1 MLHTQPMAPTAPPTH
16 PAAMLEALLSK
27 AQAQLALYRSEPN
40 RMLSDFNRERELIG
54 EYNGRQLLEMLQNAD
69 DQGSKRVLIEW
80 DETARRLAISNEGAP
95 FSVQGFESLL
105 LSNLSTKTGGGY
117 IGNKGLGFRSIVNWA
132 SDIAISSGGLCATFA
147 ERIVHAE
154 FARMFTPD
162 QQAEL
167 RARRSLASHAVPM
180 AFLSVPELRT
190 IAPGDWSTT
199 IAIVCREGFVN
210 HIRSQ
215 LDELTPQCL
224 LFLHHIDR
232 IEIRSNGHSHVLER
246 QVDGAIV
253 TINGQP
259 WTIYSDEEQLP
270 EHLRNLEKAEPERY
284 SLKLALAPGLRDGAR
299 TLYTFFPTRVG
310 VNFPMVVHG
319 TFELDASRNQLI
331 VSERNKYI
339 LEQLVELIVDTAQGL
354 ATQGDGWLQVRLMRY
369 TDTNPVL
376 EKLGFYERIDA
387 ALATLPIFPCVD
399 GVYRTKSQIYYLGA
413 EFSQLV
419 IEAGAG
425 ASFPGLA
432 CAGPENAH
440 FSAGYLDLKQVPHFA
455 ASVRALSEAL
465 RAHDIALRVR
475 LIEILHRLEPAR
487 HYAVLV
493 NERNE
498 VIEEEDT
505 VFTPVTSA
513 SEQFVVPDLVRI
525 DFMDRALYESL
536 AAHFG
541 IGPGSRARDLQQR
554 LSGIARLHSYEPAQ
568 VFRRIITAST
578 AALTAPHA
586 DARTIIVQT
595 VEALFKNFVALG
607 GEGSMAPENMR
618 LLARDGQVR
627 PARELVLSGDYP
639 DGRHT
644 ERLFGAAYDDAM
656 FLAPLQAFGPL
667 LAGQD
672 RTRLQ
677 TFFVWLG
684 VGRHVRYEAAPL
696 QVQEDFENFVFSMVE
711 RPDAYRHGQFEG
723 RTVRQD
729 DLARIIDTAAPESV
743 VEWLLRDDDARQRL
757 ETGRSDKFRYRVK
770 SDKSPYAHTLDR
782 TPSYLLYQLRRAAIF
797 EGFLIV
803 DDPLIGFVNERAFD
817 YATEGFAQLGVAR
830 PEIETV
836 LLRLGARHDL
846 AELEIG
852 RIAAILRAM
861 PDTDPHG
868 RQAQKLYRLAANR
881 YDKTGECLPS
891 DVPLFARRGL
901 EAAYRPQS
909 EVHYAENSRLPR
921 KIADRH
927 WLLSYPRR
935 GGAQKVPAFFGVH
948 NLNKL
953 EVTVVRAIGM
963 ATLTAQCEASLRERK
978 PILLAYRIE
987 NLAKNRADAA
997 SRLVRLSIALC
1008 SELVCD
1014 VGGEQVALAVNE
1026 YIPGNAGNGW
1036 RYTIRVAPGQTLDG
1050 LRRDPAFCDA
1060 FADIVGSLFDVA
1072 EHQAEFRTAFKDH
1085 LDDVLH
1091 VAHERLSPELLDEA
1105 RGLLGMMDPRTDFL
1119 ASLARTWR
1127 GHDANMELSVG
1138 MRAVADVLA
1147 AAGIDIDEEMPV
1159 LPVDGVNAARL
1170 ARIFEV
1176 LGVRP
1181 SVFDGVAHYKL
1192 QLAQYHRTCLESAR
1206 HAAFPALRDALVMR
1220 LRDRDWDARG
1230 SLLAHLHAYDHEQGW
1245 IAAAL
1250 RDHADSFTLDAQALL
1265 QRFVDERFNAL
1276 ADGMGSV
1283 THVSATHAYEEQCRR
1298 LPDVASAALPPQQTG
1313 WLYFEGGLEKVVAWL
1328 AQQKETAPALEEHE
1342 PVVSVPLPETSAV
1355 PIAGAPAQPGPEG
1368 GPRSSSQPY
1377 KHTAAVD
1384 ARNKASGMRAEAVVY
1399 ESLVRVHGKECV
1411 EHVALRAD
1419 GYGHDIRYST
1429 DGRKTWKYVEVKRY
1443 TQGCIHL
1450 SENERRYAA
1459 EHRADYELFLVTGED
1474 RIHILRDVNFEDSK
1488 SFRLAPTEYLIHF
1501 DLDEGA

>member
-1 MLHTQPMAPTAPPTH
+1 MLHTQPMAPPASASH
-16 PAAMLEALLSK
+16 PNTVLEALERK
-27 AQAQLALYRSEPN
+27 ARAQLALYRSEPN

-69 DQGSKRVLIEW
+69 DQGSKRVLVEW
-80 DETARRLAISNEGAP
+80 DEAARRLVISNEGAP
-95 FSVQGFESLL
+95 FSAQGFESLM

-132 SDIAISSGGLCATFA
+132 SEIAISSGGLHARFS

-162 QQAEL
+162 EQAEL
-167 RARRSLASHAVPM
+167 RARRKLASHAVPM
-180 AFLSVPELRT
+180 AFLSVPQLHT

-199 IAIVCREGFVN
+199 ISIVCRDGFVE
-210 HIRSQ
+210 HIRTQ

-224 LFLHHIDR
+224 LFLNHIDR
-232 IEIRSNGHSHVLER
+232 IEIRTDGHSHVLER
-246 QVDGAIV
+246 HVDGANV

-259 WTIYSDEEQLP
+259 WTIHAVDLP
-270 EHLRNLEKAEPERY
+270 LPNHLRNLEKAEPEHY
-284 SLKLALAPGLRDGAR
+284 SLKLALAPDLRDGAR

-319 TFELDASRNQLI
+319 TFELDASRNQLV
-331 VSERNKYI
+331 VSDRNKYI
-339 LEQLVELIVDTAQGL
+339 LEQLVRLIVDTAEGL

-376 EKLGFYERIDA
+376 EKLGFYARIDT

-399 GVYRTKSQIYYLGA
+399 GVYRSKAQVYYLGA

-440 FSAGYLDLKQVPHFA
+440 FISGYLDLKQVPHFA
-455 ASVRALSEAL
+455 ASIRALSEAL
-465 RAHDIALRVR
+465 RTHDIGLRVR
-475 LIEILHRLEPAR
+475 LIEILHRLELAR

-554 LSGIARLHSYEPAQ
+554 LSSIARLHSYEPAQ
-568 VFRRIITAST
+568 VYRRIITAST
-578 AALTAPHA
+578 AALAAPHA

-595 VEALFKNFVALG
+595 LEALFENFVMLG

-618 LLARDGQVR
+618 LLSRSGEVR

-644 ERLFGAAYDDAM
+644 ERLFGAAYDDTM
-656 FLAPLQAFGPL
+656 FLASPQAFGPL

-672 RTRLQ
+672 RARLQ
-677 TFFVWLG
+677 AFFVWLG
-684 VGRHVRYEAAPL
+684 VGRYVRYEAAPQ
-696 QVQEDFENFVFSMVE
+696 QVQEDFEQFVFSMVE
-711 RPDAYRHGQFEG
+711 RPDAYRHGHFEG
-723 RTVRQD
+723 RTVRPD
-729 DLARIIDTAAPESV
+729 DLARMLDAATPESL

-757 ETGRSDKFRYRVK
+757 EVGRVEKFRYRVK
-770 SDKSPYAHTLDR
+770 SDKSPYAHALER

-803 DDPLIGFVNERAFD
+803 DDPSIAFVNERVFD
-817 YATEGFAQLGVAR
+817 YASEGFTQLGVAR

-861 PDTDPHG
+861 PHTDPHG

-881 YDKTGECLPS
+881 YDETGECLPP
-891 DVPLFARRGL
+891 DVQLFARRGL
-901 EAAYRPQS
+901 DAAYRPQS

-953 EVTVVRAIGM
+953 EVSVVRALEM
-963 ATLTAQCEASLRERK
+963 KALTDQCAAALRERK
-978 PILLAYRIE
+978 PVLLAYRIE

-997 SRLVRLSIALC
+997 SRLARFSISLC

-1014 VGGEQVALAVNE
+1014 VGSEQVALAANE

-1072 EHQAEFRTAFKDH
+1072 EHQAEFRTVFKDH

-1091 VAHERLSPELLDEA
+1091 VAHDRLTPELLDEA

-1119 ASLARTWR
+1119 ASLARTWH
-1127 GHDANMELSVG
+1127 GHEVDTELAAG
-1138 MRAVADVLA
+1138 MRAVADALA
-1147 AAGIDIDEEMPV
+1147 GAGIGIDDAMPV
-1159 LPVDGVNAARL
+1159 LPVDGANVAQVARV
-1170 ARIFEV
+1170 FKV

-1181 SVFDGVAHYKL
+1181 SDFDAVAHYKL
-1192 QLAQYHRTCLESAR
+1192 QLAQYHRTCLENAR
-1206 HAAFPALRDALVMR
+1206 HAGFPSLRDALVMR
-1220 LRDRDWDARG
+1220 LQGRDWDARG
-1230 SLLAHLHAYDHEQGW
+1230 RLLAHLHAYDHEQDW
-1245 IAAAL
+1245 IVAAL
-1250 RDHADSFTLDAQALL
+1250 RDHADSFTLDAHSLL
-1265 QRFVDERFNAL
+1265 QRFVAQRFDVPAP
-1276 ADGMGSV
+1276 
-1283 THVSATHAYEEQCRR
+1283 ATHAGATRVYEEQCRQ
-1298 LPDVASAALPPQQTG
+1298 LPDAACSALQAQQTS
-1313 WLYFEGGLEKVVAWL
+1313 WLYFEGGLEMVAAWL
-1328 AQQKETAPALEEHE
+1328 AAQEKIAPASGEQEA
-1342 PVVSVPLPETSAV
+1342 VAGVALPQTSAV
-1355 PIAGAPAQPGPEG
+1355 PVAGAPAQPRAAG
-1368 GPRSSSQPY
+1368 GPRSQSQPY
-1377 KHTAAVD
+1377 KYTPAAD

-1399 ESLVRVHGKECV
+1399 ESLVRAYGKECV
-1411 EHVALRAD
+1411 DHVALRAD
-1419 GYGHDIRYST
+1419 GYGHDIRYSP
-1429 DGRKTWKYVEVKRY
+1429 DGGKTWKFVEVKRY

-1450 SENERRYAA
+1450 SENELRYAV
-1459 EHRADYELFLVTGED
+1459 EHRADYELFLVTEED
-1474 RIHILRDVNFEDSK
+1474 HIHILRDVNFADK
-1488 SFRLAPTEYLIHF
+1488 DCFHLAPTEYLIHF
-1501 DLDEGA
+1501 DLDERA

>member
-1 MLHTQPMAPTAPPTH
+1 MSHTQPIAPPASATDPATH
-16 PAAMLEALLSK
+16 PAAMLEALERK
-27 AQAQLALYRSEPN
+27 ARAQMALYRSEPN

-69 DQGSKRVLIEW
+69 DQGSKRVLVEW
-80 DETARRLAISNEGAP
+80 DEAARRLVISNEGAP
-95 FSVQGFESLL
+95 FSAQGFESLM

-132 SDIAISSGGLCATFA
+132 SEVAISSGGLHARFS

-162 QQAEL
+162 EQAEL
-167 RARRSLASHAVPM
+167 RARRKLASHAVPM
-180 AFLSVPELRT
+180 AFLSVPQLRT
-190 IAPGDWSTT
+190 AAPGDWSTT
-199 IAIVCREGFVN
+199 ISIVCRDPFVGD
-210 HIRSQ
+210 IRTQ

-224 LFLHHIDR
+224 LFLNHVNR
-232 IEIRSNGHSHVLER
+232 IEIRTDGHSRVLER
-246 QVDGAIV
+246 EVDGDMV

-259 WTIYSDEEQLP
+259 WTIHAIDLP
-270 EHLRNLEKAEPERY
+270 LPDDLRNQEKSEPERY
-284 SLKLALAPGLRDGAR
+284 SLKLALAPDLQDGAR

-331 VSERNKYI
+331 VSKRNEYI
-339 LEQLVELIVDTAQGL
+339 LEQLVKLIVATAQGL
-354 ATQGDGWLQVRLMRY
+354 GARGDGWQQVRLMRY
-369 TDTNPVL
+369 AETNPVL
-376 EKLGFYERIDA
+376 EKLGFYARIDT
-387 ALATLPIFPCVD
+387 ALDTLPIFPCVD
-399 GVYRTKSQIYYLGA
+399 GVYRSKSQVYYLGA
-413 EFSQLV
+413 KFSQLV
-419 IEAGAG
+419 ADAGAG
-425 ASFPGLA
+425 ACFPGLA
-432 CAGPENAH
+432 SAGPENAH
-440 FSAGYLDLKQVPHFA
+440 FSDDYLGLEQVPDFA
-455 ASVRALSEAL
+455 GAVRALSEVL
-465 RAHDIALRVR
+465 RMHDIGLRVR
-475 LIEILHRLEPAR
+475 LIDILHRLEPAR

-505 VFTPVTSA
+505 VFTPVTSTT
-513 SEQFVVPDLVRI
+513 EQFAVPDSVRI
-525 DFMDRALYESL
+525 DFMDRTLFESL
-536 AAHFG
+536 TAHFG

-568 VFRRIITAST
+568 VCRRIITAST
-578 AALTAPHA
+578 AALGAPHA
-586 DARTIIVQT
+586 DARAVIVET
-595 VEALFKNFVALG
+595 LAALFRNFVALG
-607 GEGSMAPENMR
+607 GEVSMALENMR
-618 LLARDGQVR
+618 LLNRHGEVR
-627 PARELVLSGDYP
+627 PARELVLSGAYP

-656 FLAPLQAFGPL
+656 FLASPEAFGPL
-667 LAGQD
+667 LAGQG
-672 RTRLQ
+672 RARLQ
-677 TFFVWLG
+677 AFFVWLG
-684 VGRHVRYEAAPL
+684 VGSYVRYEPISMEAD
-696 QVQEDFENFVFSMVE
+696 EDFEHFVFSIVD
-711 RPDAYRHGQFEG
+711 RPDAYRRGQFEG

-729 DLARIIDTAAPESV
+729 DLARILDAATPESL
-743 VEWLLRDDDARQRL
+743 VEWLLRDDEARQRL
-757 ETGRSDKFRYRVK
+757 GVGRQERFRYRVK
-770 SDKSPYAHTLDR
+770 GDKAPYPHALER

-797 EGFLIV
+797 DGFLIV
-803 DDPLIGFVNERAFD
+803 DDPTIAFVNQRPFD
-817 YATEGFAQLGVAR
+817 YATEGFTQLGVAR

-881 YDKTGECLPS
+881 YDRTGECLPS
-891 DVPLFARRGL
+891 DVLLFARRGL

-909 EVHYAENSRLPR
+909 DVHYAENSRLPR

-953 EVTVVRAIGM
+953 EVAVVR
-963 ATLTAQCEASLRERK
+963 TLEMKALTEQCEASLRERK

-987 NLAKNRADAA
+987 NLAKSRADAA
-997 SRLVRLSIALC
+997 SRLARLSISLC

-1014 VGGEQVALAVNE
+1014 VGGEQVALAANE

-1036 RYTIRVAPGQTLDG
+1036 RYTVRVAAGQTLDG

-1072 EHQAEFRTAFKDH
+1072 EHQTEFRTVFKDH

-1091 VAHERLSPELLDEA
+1091 VAHDRLTPDLLDEA
-1105 RGLLGMMDPRTDFL
+1105 RGLLGMMDPGTDFL
-1119 ASLARTWR
+1119 ACLARTWH
-1127 GHDANMELSVG
+1127 GHDPDADLATG
-1138 MRAVADVLA
+1138 MRAVSGALA
-1147 AAGIDIDEEMPV
+1147 AADIALDASAPV
-1159 LPVDGVNAARL
+1159 LPVDGANAERL
-1170 ARIFEV
+1170 GRIFEV

-1192 QLAQYHRTCLESAR
+1192 QLAQYHRSCLENAR
-1206 HAAFPALRDALVMR
+1206 HAGFHAVRDALVMR
-1220 LRDRDWDARG
+1220 LRQGDWDARG
-1230 SLLAHLHAYDHEQGW
+1230 LLLAHLHRYDHEQDW
-1245 IAAAL
+1245 ITAAL
-1250 RDHADSFTLDAQALL
+1250 RDHADRFALDAHVLL
-1265 QRFVDERFNAL
+1265 GRFVDERF
-1276 ADGMGSV
+1276 DGLVPAIHPG
-1283 THVSATHAYEEQCRR
+1283 AIHAFDEQCRQ
-1298 LPDVASAALPPQQTG
+1298 LDDATCAALPAQQAS
-1313 WLYFEGGLEKVVAWL
+1313 WLYFEGGLEKVSGWL
-1328 AQQKETAPALEEHE
+1328 AKQQASAAAPEEPE
-1342 PVVSVPLPETSAV
+1342 AVAIAPLPETTAV
-1355 PIAGAPAQPGPEG
+1355 PVAGARAQPGPAG
-1368 GPRSSSQPY
+1368 AARSLNQPY

-1384 ARNKASGMRAEAVVY
+1384 ARNKASGMRAEALVY
-1399 ESLVRVHGKECV
+1399 RSLVRAYGKDCV
-1411 EHVALRAD
+1411 NHVSLRAD
-1419 GYGHDIRYST
+1419 GYGHDIRYSP

-1450 SENERRYAA
+1450 SENELLHAIEY
-1459 EHRADYELFLVTGED
+1459 RANYELFLVTDKD

-1488 SFRLAPTEYLIHF
+1488 SFNLAPTEYLVHF
-1501 DLDEGA
+1501 NLDDRG